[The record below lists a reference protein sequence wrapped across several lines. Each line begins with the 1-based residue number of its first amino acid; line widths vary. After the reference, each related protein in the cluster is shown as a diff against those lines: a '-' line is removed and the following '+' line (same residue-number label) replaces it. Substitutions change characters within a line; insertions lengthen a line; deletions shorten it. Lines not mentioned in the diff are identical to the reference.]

1 MISKNKLITLL
12 KIAACLI
19 FAGRAYQYIA
29 YGAPFRTL
37 LWDQT
42 LLKPVVE
49 EVFNTE
55 WHTYATSKTV
65 DVWIENLTLLNGII
79 LAFAAIACIFINVAN
94 KKYLKHIIYLGSF
107 SLMILSALL
116 MKAKFFHNAQFFEHA
131 IQMATPLVLVYAIN
145 EKPNFSKISFVL
157 KILIAVTFTCHGL
170 YALGYYPVP
179 GNFVDMTINSIGLNE
194 DNSKIFLYTAGIL
207 DLILSVLIFVPK
219 ISRYALLYAF
229 FWGTITA
236 FARITG
242 QFNTDLILFSLE
254 NSVYQTIYRIA
265 HGLVPLLV
273 YLLDYHYLK
282 QKETVKSPLNY
293 IL

>member
-170 YALGYYPVP
+170 YASYTHQTVLGFSALKGTFQTEDIKKYSSKSNFKIIDDYCLGGYAKIDEEFIRFINEFKANTQISLDPVYT
-179 GNFVDMTINSIGLNE
+179 GKMIYG
-194 DNSKIFLYTAGIL
+194 IF
-207 DLILSVLIFVPK
+207 DLIKNRKLK
-219 ISRYALLYAF
+219 
-229 FWGTITA
+229 
-236 FARITG
+236 
-242 QFNTDLILFSLE
+242 E
-254 NSVYQTIYRIA
+254 NSRILAIHTGGLQGIEGMNLVLKKKNLPQIIY
-265 HGLVPLLV
+265 
-273 YLLDYHYLK
+273 
-282 QKETVKSPLNY
+282 
-293 IL
+293 